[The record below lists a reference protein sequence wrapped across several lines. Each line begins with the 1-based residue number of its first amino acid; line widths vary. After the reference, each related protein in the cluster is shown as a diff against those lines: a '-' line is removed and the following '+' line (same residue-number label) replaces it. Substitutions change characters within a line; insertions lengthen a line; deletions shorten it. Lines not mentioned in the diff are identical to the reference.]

1 MAQEISGYVQ
11 SVRRQQVFYNMG
23 LSEKIGDSEIPWV
36 FPSFSP
42 ISSISPLMPL
52 DLSWLEPKFD
62 SGGQS
67 WSRAGQGR
75 QHNIAIEHGPL
86 DDLPW
91 LTMIY
96 LYMVIFH
103 SYVKFPEA
111 ILDEDHQHW
120 WTSPALW
127 SGLSWPG
134 AEASGGNDQVARV
147 DAGPSRDVERCR
159 EMSRDVESHEASH
172 ATHAM
177 NDGYWCQ
184 LVYYGLLSVMVYI
197 LHISTYSTERSLE
210 YVIICLNMF
219 AELGFL
225 GNKGDGRA
233 ARSCW
238 TCWFFESQTADT
250 QLQDTQF
257 C

>member
-159 EMSRDVESHEASH
+159 EPWSIPCNACNE
-172 ATHAM
+172 
-177 NDGYWCQ
+177 WWI
-184 LVYYGLLSVMVYI
+184 LVSVGVLWIIICYGIY
-197 LHISTYSTERSLE
+197 STYFYIFYWEIFG
-210 YVIICLNMF
+210 VCHNMS
-219 AELGFL
+219 EHVCRTWISWQQ
-225 GNKGDGRA
+225 GR
-233 ARSCW
+233 W
-238 TCWFFESQTADT
+238 
-250 QLQDTQF
+250 
-257 C
+257 